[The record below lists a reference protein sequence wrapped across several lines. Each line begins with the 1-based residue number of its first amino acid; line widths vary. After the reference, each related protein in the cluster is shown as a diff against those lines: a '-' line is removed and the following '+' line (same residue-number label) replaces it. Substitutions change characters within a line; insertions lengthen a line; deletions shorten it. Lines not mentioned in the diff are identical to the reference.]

1 MIEFSTVE
9 TLIMTYSPLLVTII
23 GIIVAFLK
31 MVGAIKSIRKDNTK
45 SNEEKTAQ
53 IESLRADMQNV
64 VNQNYALKQQLKEL
78 LTKIDHID
86 RPMEQ

>member
-23 GIIVAFLK
+23 GIIVAFIK
-31 MVGAIKSIRKDNTK
+31 MVGAIKDIKKDNKLSNDEK
-45 SNEEKTAQ
+45 SAQ
-53 IESLRADMQNV
+53 IDSLKADMQNV

-86 RPMEQ
+86 RPKEE

>member
-64 VNQNYALKQQLKEL
+64 VNQNYALKQQLKKKKK
-78 LTKIDHID
+78 KIDHID
-86 RPMEQ
+86 RPKEE

>member
-23 GIIVAFLK
+23 GIIVAFIK
-31 MVGAIKSIRKDNTK
+31 MVGAIKGIKKDNK
-45 SNEEKTAQ
+45 LSNDEKAAQ
-53 IESLRADMQNV
+53 IESLKSDMQNV

-86 RPMEQ
+86 RPKEE

>member
-23 GIIVAFLK
+23 GIIVAFIK
-31 MVGAIKSIRKDNTK
+31 MVGAIKSIKNDNKLSNDEK
-45 SNEEKTAQ
+45 SAQ
-53 IESLRADMQNV
+53 IESLKGDMQNV

-86 RPMEQ
+86 RPKEE

>member
-23 GIIVAFLK
+23 GIIVAFIK
-31 MVGAIKSIRKDNTK
+31 MVGAIKGIKNDNKLSNDEK
-45 SNEEKTAQ
+45 SAQ
-53 IESLRADMQNV
+53 IESLKGDMQNV

-78 LTKIDHID
+78 LTKIDHRD
-86 RPMEQ
+86 RPKEE

>member
-23 GIIVAFLK
+23 GIIVAFIK

-64 VNQNYALKQQLKEL
+64 VNQNYALKKQLNEL
-78 LTKIDHID
+78 LTKIDHVD
-86 RPMEQ
+86 RGE

>member
-23 GIIVAFLK
+23 GIIVAFIK
-31 MVGAIKSIRKDNTK
+31 MVGAIKGIKNDNKLSNDEK
-45 SNEEKTAQ
+45 SAQ
-53 IESLRADMQNV
+53 IESLKGDMQNV

-86 RPMEQ
+86 RSKEE

>member
-9 TLIMTYSPLLVTII
+9 TLIMNYSPLLVTII
-23 GIIVAFLK
+23 GIIVAFIK
-31 MVGAIKSIRKDNTK
+31 MIGAIKGIKNDNKLSNDEK
-45 SNEEKTAQ
+45 SAQ
-53 IESLRADMQNV
+53 IESLKGDMQNV

-86 RPMEQ
+86 RPKEG

>member
-23 GIIVAFLK
+23 GIIVAFIK
-31 MVGAIKSIRKDNTK
+31 MIGAIKGIKNDNKLSNDEK
-45 SNEEKTAQ
+45 SAQ
-53 IESLRADMQNV
+53 IESLKGDMQNV

-86 RPMEQ
+86 RPKEG

>member
-1 MIEFSTVE
+1 MVEFSTIE
-9 TLIMTYSPLLVTII
+9 TLIMSYSPLLVTII
-23 GIIVAFLK
+23 GIIVAFIK

-53 IESLRADMQNV
+53 IESLKADMQNV

-86 RPMEQ
+86 RPKEE

>member
-9 TLIMTYSPLLVTII
+9 TLIMTYSPLVVTII
-23 GIIVAFLK
+23 GIIVAFIK
-31 MVGAIKSIRKDNTK
+31 MIGAIKGIKNDNKLSNDEK
-45 SNEEKTAQ
+45 SAQ
-53 IESLRADMQNV
+53 IESLKGDMQNV

-86 RPMEQ
+86 RSKEE

>member
-9 TLIMTYSPLLVTII
+9 TLIMTYSPLLVTIS
-23 GIIVAFLK
+23 GIIVAFIK
-31 MVGAIKSIRKDNTK
+31 MVGAIKSIKNDNKLSNDEK
-45 SNEEKTAQ
+45 SAQ
-53 IESLRADMQNV
+53 IESLKGDMQNV

-86 RPMEQ
+86 RPKEG

>member
-9 TLIMTYSPLLVTII
+9 TLIMSYSPLLVTII
-23 GIIVAFLK
+23 GIIVAFIK

-86 RPMEQ
+86 RPKEE